1 MTNQSKAA
9 RTPPAFARPRDR
21 RLSTNGDYGFGAV
34 AEGVIIAGLSG
45 AVLQIYLNQV
55 LGLPALWSGT
65 IIMVS
70 LISDAIIDPLIGF
83 WSDRVRSRWGRRH
96 PLMYAAAVPTVLF
109 FILLWNAPNGLSVS
123 ALVVFTVVI
132 IVAARIATDRE
143 TQNRNAPILQDADAR
158 AAAFDAGQM
167 PCTRST

>member
-1 MTNQSKAA
+1 
-9 RTPPAFARPRDR
+9 
-21 RLSTNGDYGFGAV
+21 
-34 AEGVIIAGLSG
+34 
-45 AVLQIYLNQV
+45 
-55 LGLPALWSGT
+55 
-65 IIMVS
+65 
-70 LISDAIIDPLIGF
+70 
-83 WSDRVRSRWGRRH
+83 
-96 PLMYAAAVPTVLF
+96 MYAAAVQTVLF